1 MIRSIRLRR
10 AAFASVAALVL
21 SVAANARPPAAAA
34 LDREAPASP
43 DQASEQRVDG
53 FGVRM
58 IYPTR
63 AGGETWAIGDDPND
77 DDRFLPQGTLARN
90 TDGSWRFEDDDEND
104 KVRMSVTT
112 SAGYHQDQVVTD
124 HTALAARGYMQSP
137 RDWKNVEITG
147 YVRVIDVSNNGDE
160 ITWYA
165 RGGKHSN
172 PQPFCEGVAYK
183 GDLKFSGRVRFAK
196 EPWHVEYYFRPGD
209 GVPATRSIVGR
220 WVGFKTILFN
230 TDADRHVHLEL
241 WVDAEGDNQW
251 TQALATDDVGGWG
264 SGRVVCNAPEDTPI
278 TWGGPLATFRWDN
291 VRRISFKHLSVR
303 EIDPHGDT
311 IFSDGFEP

>member
-1 MIRSIRLRR
+1 
-10 AAFASVAALVL
+10 
-21 SVAANARPPAAAA
+21 
-34 LDREAPASP
+34 
-43 DQASEQRVDG
+43 
-53 FGVRM
+53 M

-63 AGGETWAIGDDPND
+63 AGGETWAIGEDPNH
-77 DDRFLPQGTLARN
+77 DDRFITQGTLARN
-90 TDGSWRFEDDDEND
+90 SDGSWRFENDAENA

-112 SAGYHQDQVVTD
+112 SAGYHQNQVVTD
-124 HTALAARGYMQSP
+124 HAALAERGYMQSP

-147 YVRVIDVSNNGDE
+147 YVRVTDVSNTGDE

-196 EPWHVEYYFRPGD
+196 EPWHVNYYFRPGD
-209 GVPATRSIVGR
+209 GVPATRSILGR
-220 WVGFKTILFN
+220 WVGFKTVMYD
-230 TDADRHVHLEL
+230 TDAGVHLEL
-241 WVDAEGDNQW
+241 WVDGEGDGHW

-264 SGRVVCNAPEDTPI
+264 SDEVYCNAPEAIPI

-291 VRRISFKHLSVR
+291 VRKISFKHLSVR
-303 EIDPHGDT
+303 EIEPNDDT
-311 IFSDGFEP
+311 IFREGFDP